1 MSDPIIE
8 GFRAEFDRF
17 FDLLEK
23 QIETCPDDLWTRKA
37 GGFVV
42 WQQFFHSLACILLF
56 AGSEDVFTSLG
67 YSPQVMMLSGESDKV
82 MSREEMRTLAQ
93 KAKQK
98 AHAFFDGQSTA
109 TLTEKNEGLSKGLG
123 RDMTNQTAAIALIR
137 HNCYH
142 LGGCDAV
149 LRDNGLPGVY

>member
-1 MSDPIIE
+1 MSDPVIQC
-8 GFRAEFDRF
+8 FRDEFDRF

-23 QIETCPDDLWTRKA
+23 QIENCPDDLWISKA
-37 GGFVV
+37 GGYLV
-42 WQQFFHSLACILLF
+42 WQQFFHSLACTLLF

-67 YSPQVMMLSGESDKV
+67 YSPQVIMLTHEANKA
-82 MSREEMRTLAQ
+82 MTREQMQALAP
-93 KAKQK
+93 KARQK
-98 AHAFFDGQSTA
+98 AHAFFDGQSVA

-123 RDMTNQTAAIALIR
+123 REMTNQNAAIALIR

-142 LGGCDAV
+142 LGACDAV